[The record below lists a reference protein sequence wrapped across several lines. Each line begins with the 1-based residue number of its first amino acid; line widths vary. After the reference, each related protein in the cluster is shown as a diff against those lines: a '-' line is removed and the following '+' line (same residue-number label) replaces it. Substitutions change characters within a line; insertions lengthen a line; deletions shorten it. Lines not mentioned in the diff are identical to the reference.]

1 MHFGVIY
8 RYGNNDNTNNGF
20 FVLLLFSGVRFNL
33 QKRNILMN
41 LTLNETVFGTAYL
54 LGKDEYVDGKHRIK
68 NITLID
74 YMRELNFIDHPG
86 PVENLAVV
94 WYDKDG
100 DIYITEIYDHDSGEI
115 YWDTP
120 SVWSDADDEITNA
133 LLMYGGLENTIG
145 ELY

>member
-1 MHFGVIY
+1 ML
-8 RYGNNDNTNNGF
+8 N
-20 FVLLLFSGVRFNL
+20 
-33 QKRNILMN
+33 M
-41 LTLNETVFGTAYL
+41 NETIFGTAYL
-54 LGKDEYVDGKHRIK
+54 LAKDEYVDGKHRLK

-86 PVENLAVV
+86 PVDNLAVV

-115 YWDTP
+115 YWDPP

-145 ELY
+145 ELYY

>member
-1 MHFGVIY
+1 
-8 RYGNNDNTNNGF
+8 
-20 FVLLLFSGVRFNL
+20 
-33 QKRNILMN
+33 MN
-41 LTLNETVFGTAYL
+41 LNETIFGSSYL
-54 LGKDEYVDGKHRIK
+54 LAKDEYVDGKHRLK
-68 NITLID
+68 NVTLMD
-74 YMRELNFIDHPG
+74 YMKELNFIDHPG
-86 PVENLAVV
+86 PVETLAVV

>member
-1 MHFGVIY
+1 
-8 RYGNNDNTNNGF
+8 
-20 FVLLLFSGVRFNL
+20 
-33 QKRNILMN
+33 MN

-54 LGKDEYVDGKHRIK
+54 LAKDEYVDGKHRIK

>member
-1 MHFGVIY
+1 
-8 RYGNNDNTNNGF
+8 
-20 FVLLLFSGVRFNL
+20 
-33 QKRNILMN
+33 MN
-41 LTLNETVFGTAYL
+41 LNETIFGTGYL
-54 LGKDEYVDGKHRIK
+54 LAKDEYVDGKHRLK
-68 NITLID
+68 NITLMD
-74 YMRELNFIDHPG
+74 YMKELNFIDHPG
-86 PVENLAVV
+86 PVKTLAVV

-145 ELY
+145 ETY